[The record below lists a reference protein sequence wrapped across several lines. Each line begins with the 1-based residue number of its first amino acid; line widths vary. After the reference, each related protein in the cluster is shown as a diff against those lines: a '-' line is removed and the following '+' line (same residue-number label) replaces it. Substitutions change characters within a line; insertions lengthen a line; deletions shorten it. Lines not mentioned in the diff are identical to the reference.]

1 MTPALGMILELSGPR
16 FDLNNAYASFNAEE
30 DVWVYSMIPS

>member
-1 MTPALGMILELSGPR
+1 MAAALGMIQELSGPR
-16 FDLNNAYASFNAEE
+16 FDLNNACASFNAEE